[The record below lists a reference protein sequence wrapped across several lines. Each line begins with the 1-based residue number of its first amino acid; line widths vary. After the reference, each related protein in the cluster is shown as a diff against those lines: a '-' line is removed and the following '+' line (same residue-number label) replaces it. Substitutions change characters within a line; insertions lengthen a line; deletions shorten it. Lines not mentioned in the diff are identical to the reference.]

1 MNLSVYARY
10 LRWPAGVRGT
20 PEDVKRYQAVRVLHY
35 SYSVDGP
42 MVGMCFHLL
51 CEVGE
56 PWQAAAKAKLDALL
70 AANPSFEL
78 KQVELPAHP
87 WYVDAL
93 VRK

>member
-1 MNLSVYARY
+1 MAVRVYTRY
-10 LRWPAGVRGT
+10 LRWPAGARGT
-20 PEDVKRYQAVRVLHY
+20 PEEAKQYQAVRVLHY
-35 SYSVDGP
+35 TYTLGGP
-42 MVGMCFHLL
+42 MIDVKFHLL
-51 CEVGE
+51 SEVGE